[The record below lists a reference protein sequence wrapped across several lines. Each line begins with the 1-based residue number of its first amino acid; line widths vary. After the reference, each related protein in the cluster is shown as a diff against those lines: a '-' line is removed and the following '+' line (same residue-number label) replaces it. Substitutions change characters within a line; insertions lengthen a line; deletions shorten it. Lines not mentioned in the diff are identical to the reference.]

1 MCLRFRGSVLLM
13 MRLFGARVASALP
26 LALAGLLLLG
36 LLAVDRLYPRPAM
49 TGDGDMALP
58 SEASPPPELSQGSIL
73 VGELVYKEHCAAC
86 HGANL
91 EGQPNW
97 KKAGADGKFP
107 SPPHDDSGHTW
118 HHPDDVLKQ
127 IILNGGNGNPDAK
140 TNMPAFRGKLT
151 PIQVDGVLD
160 YFKSTWSQQNRDYQ
174 WRMTVSGGSM
184 QSVSPP

>member
-1 MCLRFRGSVLLM
+1 MCLRFRGSVPPM
-13 MRLFGARVASALP
+13 TENIGVRAAGALP
-26 LALAGLLLLG
+26 LALAGLVLLG
-36 LLAVDRLYPRPAM
+36 LLGVDRLYSRPAM
-49 TGDGDMALP
+49 TGDVMAP
-58 SEASPPPELSQGSIL
+58 PAEASPPPELSQGSIL
-73 VGELVYKEHCAAC
+73 VGELVYKEHCASC

-97 KKAGADGKFP
+97 KKANADGTFP

-127 IILNGGNGNPDAK
+127 IILDGGNGNPNAK
-140 TNMPAFRGKLT
+140 TNMPAFRAKLT

-174 WRMTVSGGSM
+174 WRMTMSGGSM
-184 QSVSPP
+184 QSAGSP

>member
-1 MCLRFRGSVLLM
+1 MCLRFRGSVPLM
-13 MRLFGARVASALP
+13 TRFIGARGANGLP
-26 LALAGLLLLG
+26 LALAGLVLLG
-36 LLAVDRLYPRPAM
+36 LLGIDRLYPRPAM
-49 TGDGDMALP
+49 TGDDAMVLP
-58 SEASPPPELSQGSIL
+58 AEVSAPPELSQGSIL

-91 EGQPNW
+91 EGQPTW
-97 KKAGADGKFP
+97 KKPNADGKYP

-118 HHPDDVLKQ
+118 HHPDAVLKQ
-127 IILNGGNGNPDAK
+127 IILNGGNGNPNAK

-160 YFKSTWSQQNRDYQ
+160 YFKSKWSKEIREYQ

-184 QSVSPP
+184 ESASPP

>member
-1 MCLRFRGSVLLM
+1 MTHLS
-13 MRLFGARVASALP
+13 GARWAHALP
-26 LALAGLLLLG
+26 LVLAGLVLLG
-36 LLAVDRLYPRPAM
+36 LLGLGRLYPPPAM
-49 TGDGDMALP
+49 TGDAAMSLP
-58 SEASPPPELSQGSIL
+58 SDVSPPPELSQGSIL

-97 KKAGADGKFP
+97 KNANADGTFP

-118 HHPDDVLKQ
+118 HHPDELLKQ
-127 IILNGGNGNPDAK
+127 IILNGGNGNPNAK

-160 YFKSTWSQQNRDYQ
+160 YFKSKWSKENREYQ

-184 QSVSPP
+184 ESASPP